1 MCIFNNLIQSCTN
14 CAMHVHI
21 GKEIEE
27 KYQKSGMKLSEFAKR
42 INTSSRNVYSI
53 FTRAEIKTD
62 QLIKICEVLEFDFFS
77 LYASSKSSVSEPAE
91 AYSKTKQK
99 VLVTIELDGH
109 QSTLDQHIKKITAI
123 NQAL

>member
-1 MCIFNNLIQSCTN
+1 
-14 CAMHVHI
+14 MHVHI

-27 KYQKSGMKLSEFAKR
+27 KYHKSGMKLSEFAKR

-62 QLIKICEVLEFDFFS
+62 QLIKICEVLEFDFFA
-77 LYASSKSSVSEPAE
+77 LYASSMANVAEPLEPYA
-91 AYSKTKQK
+91 KTRQK
-99 VLVTIELDGH
+99 VLVTLELDG
-109 QSTLDQHIKKITAI
+109 QQATLNQHIKKITAI